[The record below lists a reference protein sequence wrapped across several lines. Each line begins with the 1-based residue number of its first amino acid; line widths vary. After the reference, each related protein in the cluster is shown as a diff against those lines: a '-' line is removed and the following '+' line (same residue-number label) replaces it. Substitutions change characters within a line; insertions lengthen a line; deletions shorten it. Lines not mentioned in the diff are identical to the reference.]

1 MNLRGLLAVLLVVLG
16 AFAGRLAAHQFGGVF
31 AVPQAPNP
39 AQWRIIS
46 PGLQEGVGP
55 AGAGRVTHVRGGVLS
70 IATHVFFRPD
80 MVVPQFQ
87 GVASTVLVELD
98 PASGTLWIQAGE
110 APSQFV
116 QLRPGAMKGGA
127 AGTAWTA
134 TNSATFEL
142 RIDEGALSV
151 ASGDTIIDIGPSS
164 PGRLELSASED
175 WPMIRSLRVRNAAGM
190 ELFSSDFGDAGTP
203 ASVLNGGTALGA
215 AVGLMAGLLLLPF
228 AWTGFAAF
236 AVGIAAPIAVLSQ
249 PARTW
254 LLAVERLYLSQVQP
268 SQWAQDVLLASFLPL
283 AWMAAVAAVRR
294 ASAWPA
300 SVPFAP
306 GVWVVLGA
314 ASMAVGVRQWS
325 LGLGVIAV
333 CMGFGALRLARHAP
347 ASWWLT
353 DALAWLPVAL
363 LSPAMAA
370 GWVVA
375 WRLATLVGMSG
386 EWLRRAPRHAVE
398 SLFVAVIALPVAL
411 ECAASAS
418 AVGQAWQM
426 GRLSAERPNERGW
439 ENPTPGWQAHC
450 GERDPA
456 VTRTVAFAGGSSVG
470 GAYQFGDEPEAF
482 FPAVAHAQ
490 LCTMLPAGAGLI
502 TQNFGD
508 GDLNTFTISRT
519 LSEHLRDADVLV
531 LYVGVNDVLTQQ
543 NTQTRKQREAARS
556 ARSPVGD
563 GLAGWVSGSTM
574 MTGLSLWTR
583 GIDDPSTQGVAD
595 VPLADARENHAA
607 IVEAAAAESAH
618 VVLMTEHV
626 HSGLL
631 GSLQPYRQMQK
642 SFVADGVTWVDA
654 AAAFA
659 GMPPDSMLVDRNHL
673 SREGNAILGRHVANE
688 VHPLL
693 YGSMR

>member
-1 MNLRGLLAVLLVVLG
+1 MAVLLVVLG
-16 AFAGRLAAHQFGGVF
+16 AFAGRLAAHQVGGSF

-39 AQWRIIS
+39 SQWRIIS

-87 GVASTVLVELD
+87 GVASTVSVELD

-127 AGTAWTA
+127 AGTAWTP
-134 TNSATFEL
+134 TDSAAFEL
-142 RIDEGALSV
+142 RIDGGALSV
-151 ASGDTIIDIGPSS
+151 ASGDTVIDVGPSS

-175 WPMIRSLRVRNAAGM
+175 WPRIRSLRVRNAAGV

-203 ASVLNGGTALGA
+203 TSVLNGGTALGA
-215 AVGLMAGLLLLPF
+215 AVGVMAALLLVPF
-228 AWTGFAAF
+228 AWTGLAAF
-236 AVGIAAPIAVLSQ
+236 SVGIAAPIAVLSQ

-268 SQWAQDVLLASFLPL
+268 SQWAQDVLLASLLPL

-294 ASAWPA
+294 ASAWPV

-306 GVWVVLGA
+306 GVWVAFGA

-325 LGLGVIAV
+325 LGLGIIVV

-353 DALAWLPVAL
+353 DALAWLPVAML
-363 LSPAMAA
+363 PPAMAA
-370 GWVVA
+370 GWVVL
-375 WRLATLVGMSG
+375 WRLATLVGMAG
-386 EWLRRAPRHAVE
+386 VWLDRAPRQAVE
-398 SLFVAVIALPVAL
+398 SLFVALLALPVAL
-411 ECAASAS
+411 ECVASAS
-418 AVGQAWQM
+418 DVGQAWQM

-439 ENPTPGWQAHC
+439 ENPRPGWQAQC
-450 GERDPA
+450 GGSDPA
-456 VTRTVAFAGGSSVG
+456 LIRTVAFAGGSSVG

-490 LCTMLPAGAGLI
+490 LCTMLPDGAGLV

-519 LSEHLRDADVLV
+519 LTEHLRDADLLV
-531 LYVGVNDVLTQQ
+531 MYVGVNDVLTRQ
-543 NTQTRKQREAARS
+543 NTKTRKQREAARS

-563 GLAGWVSGSTM
+563 GLAGWVSSSTM

-583 GIDDPSTQGVAD
+583 GIEDPSTQGVAD
-595 VPLADARENHAA
+595 VPLADARENHAS
-607 IVEAAAAESAH
+607 IVAAAAAQSAR

-642 SFVADGVTWVDA
+642 SFVAEGVTWVDA
-654 AAAFA
+654 AAAFE
-659 GMPPDSMLVDRNHL
+659 GMEPDSMLVDRNHL
-673 SREGNAILGRHVANE
+673 SREGNAILGRHVADE
-688 VHPLL
+688 VFPLL
-693 YGSMR
+693 YGSTR